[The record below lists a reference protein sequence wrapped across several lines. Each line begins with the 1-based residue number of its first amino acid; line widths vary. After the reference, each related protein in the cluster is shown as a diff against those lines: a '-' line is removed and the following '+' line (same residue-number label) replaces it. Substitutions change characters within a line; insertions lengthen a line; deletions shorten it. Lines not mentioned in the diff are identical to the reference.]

1 MFEADRAALIDVY
14 RRLAGQPDDARRV
27 GWPARWVQWLAFEML
42 VGIADLRGA
51 DVLDVGCGLGDL
63 YAFLAARGGVGAYR
77 GVDLAP
83 DLVAAAQ
90 ARHPGASFAVV
101 DILVSDLE
109 PADYVLASALFDART
124 PNSPAVLRA
133 VLRRLFALARCGL
146 AWNIFLEPTAPDQ
159 YSEPLGT
166 LTAFCAG
173 LTPYLTVRTD
183 YNLNHATFY
192 LYRHGAFHTPQS
204 RALAGRLYLE
214 PALRRRLAQ
223 EPAAVAAEYGLSL
236 RALSFLLGAAD
247 VEA

>member
-14 RRLAGQPDDARRV
+14 RRLANQPDDARRV

-42 VGIADLRGA
+42 VGIADLRDA
-51 DVLDVGCGLGDL
+51 EVLDVGCGLGDL
-63 YAFLAARGGVGAYR
+63 YAFLAVRGGVGAYR

-101 DILVSDLE
+101 DILASDLE
-109 PADYVLASALFDART
+109 PADYVIASALFDART

-159 YSEPLGT
+159 YSEPLGA

-173 LTPYLTVRTD
+173 LTPYP
-183 YNLNHATFY
+183 
-192 LYRHGAFHTPQS
+192 HGADGLQPQP
-204 RALAGRLYLE
+204 RHVLPLPARGVPHAAEPGAGRAAV
-214 PALRRRLAQ
+214 PGAGNA
-223 EPAAVAAEYGLSL
+223 PAA
-236 RALSFLLGAAD
+236 GAGAGGGG
-247 VEA
+247 